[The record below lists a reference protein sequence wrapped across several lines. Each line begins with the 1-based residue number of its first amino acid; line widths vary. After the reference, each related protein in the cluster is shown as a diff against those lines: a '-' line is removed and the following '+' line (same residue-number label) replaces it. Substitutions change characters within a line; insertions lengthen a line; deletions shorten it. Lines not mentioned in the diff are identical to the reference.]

1 MFYLKD
7 FMLLR
12 ILFFF
17 FLSNSL
23 CFAQSNWSIISE
35 DKISDIVKNRENN
48 WRFYTIEKKKISDE
62 LSLIKFDNN
71 ITMPIELILPNE
83 KGDFE
88 SFNLIP
94 AQVLSSQL
102 QKKYPKI
109 RTYIGKSNDRRN
121 VKLRLSDSPI
131 GVNIWIITPN
141 GKNHFVQPLKVD
153 PNIYFS
159 YNRSERQLY
168 EDFKCYTKAEK
179 KINSSHIKSK
189 NVSSS
194 KSKLSETLKT
204 FRIAISATGEF
215 TSFWGDDDDSNG
227 TNSEDAFAAV
237 ASTIN
242 RVNEVFEND
251 LGIHLELVSDA
262 SLLYDNPETDP
273 YTDDLN
279 EEVQKTLDEV
289 FGSENYDV
297 GQVFDF
303 GQADGNA
310 GYIGS
315 VCIDSKKGSAYT
327 SHPFQDTSGGVF
339 MNDYFDLDYVAHELG
354 HQFGAYHTFSHNM
367 EGAGVNS
374 EPGSG
379 STIMGYA
386 GITGLDNVALHGDPY
401 FHYYSIKNIKEY
413 VESTSCFS
421 SESVDNK
428 APIVSAGEDII
439 IPIGTP
445 YELIAEASDP
455 DSDILYYC
463 WEQLDNGQV
472 DASNFG
478 PDKVNG
484 AQARSLP
491 PSLLNFRYI
500 PNMNAILNGNLT
512 QTNPSAGDNWE
523 TVSNVDR
530 ILTWGITIRDRFAD
544 TIGQRGRIS
553 SDKKILTVD
562 SNVGPFKIT
571 SQNQTEIKWEAG
583 ERKIITWDVAGT
595 NLSPIDTKNV
605 NIYFSADGFNSNE
618 MLLEETPN
626 DGFAEVIVPSTV
638 SSTNGRVMIKPDN
651 SIYFSVNEKDISVI
665 QTPFVI
671 KFQNF
676 IQEICGQNTAQ
687 FNFDYSTYL
696 DFNEEVNLT
705 IDNLPEGLT
714 ANISPKSIN
723 NSSTSGELKIFG
735 LENLTPQDIHI
746 KLRAE
751 SENVSRSFDFDINY
765 RTNDLTSPELLSPQ
779 DNLEEVSLSTTL
791 TWSDDKNAS
800 TYQIQISK
808 DINFQEIIFSE
819 NIDQSFFSID
829 KLEFNSNY
837 FWRVKSINNCSQ
849 SNFSN
854 PFSFKTQKITCAL
867 YESENLPINLNDAT
881 SRDESGLTVANIEIS
896 DIVNIIDINVNLSL
910 THTWV
915 EDLRIYLVSPDGT
928 KVTLSQN
935 SGGDGDNYI
944 ETVFDQD
951 SQVSISSANAPFTGS
966 FRPVESLDIF
976 NGERANGRWTLQIID
991 QGPQD
996 TGELTDFSIQICYT
1010 GDVLKNSDGD
1020 SFADIYDNC
1029 PSVYNDDQSD
1039 IDNNGI
1045 GDVCDFYTQ
1054 DNFTLTKKDASCISK
1069 NNGEIQISARAIF
1082 NYKAEIISSNGF
1094 FEAKQF
1100 NSLSGL
1106 KLTGLSPGDY
1116 ELCITTVEETEFQ
1129 TCFLARINE
1138 PKQLEVSSVLNRED
1152 KILSLSLNGASSY
1165 YIKLNDRTIK
1175 VFSSGIHEFKLN
1187 KELNLIEVT
1196 TDIDCQGKFEE
1207 KIYISQNSKIY
1218 PNPVLDQINV
1228 MVGGINQKVKI
1239 FLFNINGVL
1248 LEEKEILFNSN
1259 KRDLIFN
1266 LDSYPRGMYLISVQ
1280 SENEIENFKFL
1291 KL

>member
-1 MFYLKD
+1 
-7 FMLLR
+7 MLLR

-17 FLSNSL
+17 FLFNSFS
-23 CFAQSNWSIISE
+23 FAQSNWTLISE
-35 DKISDIVKNRENN
+35 DKISDIVKNRQND
-48 WRFYTIEKKKISDE
+48 WRFYRLNKKQISNE
-62 LSLIKFDNN
+62 LNLIKFDKN
-71 ITMPIELILPNE
+71 IRRSIELILPNE

-88 SFNLIP
+88 SFDLMP
-94 AQVLSSQL
+94 AKVLSSEL
-102 QKKYPKI
+102 QSKYPNVK
-109 RTYIGKSNDRRN
+109 TYLGKSNDRRN
-121 VKLRLSDSPI
+121 VKVRLSDSPL
-131 GVNIWIITPN
+131 GVNIWILMPN
-141 GKNHFVQPLKVD
+141 GLNHFVQPLKD
-153 PNIYFS
+153 DSRIYFS
-159 YNRSERQLY
+159 YLRSEKPFS
-168 EDFKCYTKAEK
+168 EVFKCYTKTEDK
-179 KINSSHIKSK
+179 TTSSYIKSK
-189 NVSSS
+189 NIGSLQLE
-194 KSKLSETLKT
+194 LSENIKT

-251 LGIHLELVSDA
+251 LGIHLELVSDS

-279 EEVQKTLDEV
+279 EEVQKTLDDV

-297 GQVFDF
+297 GQVFDY

-327 SHPFQDTSGGVF
+327 SHPFISTSGGVF

-354 HQFGAYHTFSHNM
+354 HQFGAFHTFSHNM

-401 FHYYSIKNIKEY
+401 FHYYSIKNITDY
-413 VESTSCFS
+413 VESSSCFS
-421 SESVDNK
+421 SESVNNQS
-428 APIVSAGEDII
+428 PIVSAGEDIV
-439 IPIGTP
+439 IPMGTA

-455 DSDILYYC
+455 DLDILYYC

-472 DASNFG
+472 DATNFG

-500 PNMNAILNGNLT
+500 PNMTAILNGNLT
-512 QTNPSAGDNWE
+512 QRNPSAGDNWE

-530 ILTWGITIRDRFAD
+530 TLTWGITIRDRSAD
-544 TIGQRGRIS
+544 TIGQQGRTA
-553 SDKKILTVD
+553 SDKKIITVD
-562 SNVGPFKIT
+562 SNLGPFKII
-571 SQNQTEIKWEAG
+571 SQNQTGLIWEAG
-583 ERKIITWDVAGT
+583 TRQIINWDVAGT
-595 NLSPIDTKNV
+595 NLSPIETKNV
-605 NIYFSADGFNSNE
+605 NIYFSADGFNSSE
-618 MLLEETPN
+618 ILLENTPN
-626 DGFAEVIVPSTV
+626 DGSAEVIVPSTV
-638 SSTNGRVMIKPDN
+638 SSTNARIMIKPDN
-651 SIYFSVNEKDISVI
+651 SIYFTVNKKDISVI
-665 QTPFVI
+665 QSPFVI

-676 IQEICGQNTAQ
+676 IQEICDQNMGQ

-696 DFNEEVNLT
+696 NFNEDVNLT
-705 IDNLPEGLT
+705 IDNLPQGLT
-714 ANISPKSIN
+714 FNISPDKLN
-723 NSSTSGELKIFG
+723 NSTSSGEVKIFG
-735 LENLTPQDIHI
+735 LENLSPQDIHI
-746 KLRAE
+746 SLKAE
-751 SENVSRSFDFDINY
+751 SASVSRSFDFDLNY
-765 RTNDLTSPELLSPQ
+765 RTDDVNPPELLSPE

-791 TWSDDKNAS
+791 TWNDDENVS

-808 DINFQEIIFSE
+808 DTDFQEIIFSE
-819 NIDQSFFSID
+819 NIDQNFYNID

-837 FWRVKSINNCSQ
+837 FWRVKSINNCSE

-854 PFSFKTQKITCAL
+854 PFSFKTQKITCGL
-867 YESENLPINLNDAT
+867 YESENLPISLNDAT
-881 SRDESGLTVANIEIS
+881 SLDESGLTVTNIEIP
-896 DIVNIIDINVNLSL
+896 DIVNIVDIDVNLTI

-935 SGGDGDNYI
+935 SGGDGDNYT

-966 FRPVESLDIF
+966 FRPVGSLDIY
-976 NGERANGRWTLQIID
+976 NGERANGTWILQIVD

-996 TGELTDFSIQICYT
+996 TGELIDFSIQICYT
-1010 GDVLKNSDGD
+1010 GDILKNSDGD
-1020 SFADIYDNC
+1020 IYADVYDNC
-1029 PSVYNDDQSD
+1029 PNVYNDDQSD

-1045 GDVCDFYTQ
+1045 GDLCDFYTQ
-1054 DNFTLTKKDASCISK
+1054 DNFTLTKKDASCIGK
-1069 NNGEIQISARAIF
+1069 NNGEIDISSRAIF
-1082 NYKAEIISSNGF
+1082 NYKAEIISNNGF
-1094 FEAKQF
+1094 FETKQF

-1106 KLTGLSPGDY
+1106 KLTELSPGDY
-1116 ELCITTVEETEFQ
+1116 EICITTIEEAEFQ
-1129 TCFLARINE
+1129 TCFLAKINE
-1138 PKQLEVSSVLNRED
+1138 PNELEVSSVLNIED
-1152 KILSLSLNGASSY
+1152 KILSLSLNGASRY
-1165 YIKLNDRTIK
+1165 YIKLNDRNIT
-1175 VFSSGIHEFKLN
+1175 VNSSGIYQFKLN
-1187 KELNLIEVT
+1187 KELNSIEVT
-1196 TDIDCQGKFEE
+1196 TDINCQGKFEE
-1207 KIYISQNSKIY
+1207 EIYISQSSKIY

-1228 MVGGINQKVKI
+1228 MVGGTNNKVKLL
-1239 FLFNINGVL
+1239 LFNINGVL
-1248 LEEKEILFNSN
+1248 LEEKEILFD
-1259 KRDLIFN
+1259 KHQRDFIFN
-1266 LDSYPRGMYLISVQ
+1266 MDNYPRGVYLISVQ
-1280 SENEIENFKFL
+1280 SEGKIENFKFL